1 MRNSFPHAAAWLVA
15 AAMFGALAI
24 GQWWQSCIA
33 ATHPVA
39 QVQPPAVEIVP
50 QDRPDRNRL
59 DDSAF
64 DDEMKGTTWPPLPA
78 RAATGRSSN
87 QGHM

>member
-15 AAMFGALAI
+15 VAMFGALGI
-24 GQWWQSCIA
+24 GQWWQSCVA
-33 ATHPVA
+33 ATHPTA
-39 QVQPPAVEIVP
+39 RTQVPAVEIVP
-50 QDRPDRNRL
+50 QDRPDRHGF

-78 RAATGRSSN
+78 RTATGRPNTSS
-87 QGHM
+87 HM